1 MSTITQGHAPT
12 TLRGVPY
19 DVYVQLCN
27 DRRNR
32 HLRMIYFNGTLQIMA
47 PAQFRHEKG
56 SRRLGLIVLAYAVV
70 FELDCEGARSTTFRK
85 GLPGELKGHGKE
97 PDESFYIAHAAD
109 VREKDTLDLE
119 VDPPPDLWIEVDNQG
134 SSKGKLPL
142 YAALGVP
149 EVWRYRPRR
158 QTLWFGVL
166 QNGAYVEVEHSASL
180 PLLTPSIVLEILA
193 EAPRRGESAWFKW
206 MREWMDTTLRHRVD

>member
-1 MSTITQGHAPT
+1 MSTTTRRRTPT
-12 TLRGVPY
+12 TLHGVTY
-19 DVYVQLCN
+19 DTYVRLCK
-27 DRRNR
+27 DGRNEG
-32 HLRMIYFNGTLQIMA
+32 LRLTYYDGTLEIMA
-47 PAQFRHEKG
+47 PTQFRHEKG
-56 SRRLGLIVLAYAVV
+56 SWRLGILVHAYAVV
-70 FELDCEGARSTTFRK
+70 FRLECEGARSTTFRK
-85 GLPGELKGHGKE
+85 GLSGELKGHGKE

-142 YAALGVP
+142 YAALGIP

-166 QNGAYVEVEHSASL
+166 RDGTYVEVDRSAAL
-180 PLLTPSIVLEILA
+180 PRLTPSIVLEILA
-193 EAPRRGESAWFKW
+193 EAHRGETAWDVW
-206 MREWMDTTLRHRVD
+206 MRDWMDTTLRHRAT